1 MEQPT
6 FRTLVPISPSKV
18 SMKHEEGI
26 VLVGSCF
33 SEHIA
38 TKLIA
43 HKFRVTQN
51 PFGILYHPLAIS
63 TALKEIMSNKNYE
76 KEDLICHHELWQ
88 SWNHHSDFSGLKVA
102 DVLSH
107 INSNIATA
115 HHSLKSVK
123 HLFITLG
130 TAWGYRLKSTR
141 KLVANCH
148 KFPNK
153 EFDKELI
160 SVDTIVKEYGQLI
173 EKIYQFNPSISIHFT
188 ISPVRHLRDGFRENQ
203 WSKSVLQLAVQQL
216 QQQFSK
222 LDYFPSYELVID
234 DLRDYRFYN
243 EDMVHP
249 NKVAIDYVWSK
260 FSEVYFTSA
269 TMALNKQISKLVASS
284 RHRPFQPTSNA
295 HQEFIA
301 STLEAIEQLNE
312 QHSFLDFG
320 EEVELLMKQ
329 KEK

>member
-18 SMKHEEGI
+18 SMKHEEDI
-26 VLVGSCF
+26 VLIGSCF

-51 PFGILYHPLAIS
+51 PYGILYHPLAIS
-63 TALKEIMSNKNYE
+63 NALKEIMSNKTYQ
-76 KEDLICHHELWQ
+76 KEDLIYHNELWQ
-88 SWNHHSDFSGLKVA
+88 SWNHHSDFSGLNEA
-102 DVLSH
+102 DVLSGVNASIKAAH
-107 INSNIATA
+107 NNLKTA
-115 HHSLKSVK
+115 KQLI
-123 HLFITLG
+123 ITFG
-130 TAWGYRLKSTR
+130 TSWGYRLKSTG

-160 SVDTIVKEYGQLI
+160 SVDTIVKEYSQLI
-173 EKIYQFNPSISIHFT
+173 EQIYQFNPSISIHFT

-203 WSKSVLQLAVQQL
+203 WSKSVLQLAVQQM

-222 LDYFPSYELVID
+222 VDYFPSYELVID
-234 DLRDYRFYN
+234 DLRDYRFCN

-312 QHSFLDFG
+312 QHSFLDFT
-320 EEVELLMKQ
+320 EEIELLMKQ
-329 KEK
+329 KV